1 MRTIRL
7 IRLVLA
13 SSLPALAVLGM
24 PAVAAEGPPPANDTL
39 AGAQVI
45 HSLPATI
52 GGTVVGATVEPLE
65 TSAECGSSSEHSVWY
80 SIRTPSAERVAVNL
94 AAAGALDASVEVFHA
109 VRSQL
114 DRVDCD
120 STDSHGRASLTFKAS
135 KNGLYDIRVAAQRA
149 SQLAGFTLEVF
160 LPTPAVGPPGPR
172 LPSAGI
178 AGQVDRI
185 QNINAAYSTIM
196 HSGVSYLISLAD
208 ETQGACVSGGLF
220 APGTSSFEG
229 SSSLLHISCG
239 GYRLFTPGP
248 GQGGVYS
255 LQVTP
260 SSSFKSVQRFHLEVA
275 PAGPAETAPGIAL
288 ANYDHAH
295 DHLNGNGVRVLRLYR
310 LDITTHSDLTLRL
323 LAPDSAEF
331 NLQLRNLNGQVIE
344 CQCGGSG
351 SQTLVHQLAPGRY
364 YAVVSARGATLGNYT
379 LIRQSRT
386 ITSTRV
392 SFSSKKATPGQSLG
406 INVKL
411 SPAVSGPVTEDI
423 ERLDPVFG
431 WQFFRQDSAFAN
443 GGTATVS
450 FTPPTVGR
458 WRVNASYGGSRT
470 ASPSAV
476 GFSYLLVS

>member
-13 SSLPALAVLGM
+13 SSLPVLAALSM

-45 HSLPATI
+45 HNLPATI
-52 GGTVVGATVEPLE
+52 GGTVVGATGEPLE
-65 TSAECGSSSEHSVWY
+65 TSAECASSSEHTVWY

-94 AAAGALDASVEVFHA
+94 AAAGTLDASVEVFHA

-114 DRVDCD
+114 DHLGCD
-120 STDSHGRASLTFKAS
+120 ATDSHGGASLTFKTS
-135 KNGLYDIRVAAQRA
+135 KNGLYYIRITAQQA

-160 LPTPAVGPPGPR
+160 LPTPAVAPPGPR
-172 LPSAGI
+172 LPAAGI
-178 AGQVDRI
+178 AGKVDRI
-185 QNINAAYSTIM
+185 QDINAAYSTVM
-196 HSGVSYLISLAD
+196 HAGVSYLISLANQ
-208 ETQGACVSGGLF
+208 TPGGCVSGELF
-220 APGTSSFEG
+220 APGTSSFEDA
-229 SSSLLHISCG
+229 SSLLRIACG

-255 LQVTP
+255 FQLTP
-260 SSSFKSVQRFHLEVA
+260 RSSFRSVQRFHLEVA

-288 ANYDHAH
+288 PNYAHAH
-295 DHLNGNGVRVLRLYR
+295 GRLNGNGVRVLRLYR
-310 LDITTHSDLTLRL
+310 LDIATHSNLTLRL
-323 LAPDSAEF
+323 LAPESADF
-331 NLQLRNLNGQVIE
+331 NLQLRNVNGQVIE
-344 CQCGGSG
+344 CQCGSSG
-351 SQTLVHQLAPGRY
+351 SQTLVHRLAPGRY

-386 ITSTRV
+386 ITTTSV
-392 SFSSKKATPGQSLG
+392 SFSAAKASAGQPLA
-406 INVKL
+406 IDAKI
-411 SPAVSGPVTEDI
+411 SPAVSGPVTIDI
-423 ERLDPVFG
+423 ERFDPVFG
-431 WQFFRQDSAFAN
+431 WQFYRQDSALAN
-443 GGTATVS
+443 GGTATVA

-458 WRVNASYGGSRT
+458 WRANASFGGSRT